1 MGDLLYFLGAE
12 GLAVSEELNRAN
24 DREAITQVHLAEA
37 LQYRLKLE
45 LMRGFIIKRFANVST
60 ERKKFSDLFMNME
73 NLDSNH
79 LITS

>member
-1 MGDLLYFLGAE
+1 VEKKLLKLTSTIADLAGT
-12 GLAVSEELNRAN
+12 
-24 DREAITQVHLAEA
+24 EAITKVHLAEA
-37 LQYRLKLE
+37 LQYRPKLE